1 MDRIKLL
8 QTRRTQLLDCG
19 KAIRKKIAD
28 LVDESSFV
36 ELDSYS
42 FSRNEFYG
50 ENAEGEGV
58 VTGYATVN
66 GYPVCIVAQN
76 SAVLSGGLSL
86 ASCKKIVKCMQK
98 ALESDFAMLY
108 LLDGKGVQVGEGVN
122 VLEGIGEVLDASSAL
137 RDAGVPQISVVV
149 GEVYGSMAIL
159 GANSD
164 YSYLLKGGCMSYASP
179 LVISAS
185 ENKNIDKEA
194 VGGAKSCQNNGNYT
208 AEVKDIASLKN
219 EITKLFDNL
228 ASDNQNADEVNKA
241 CAALN
246 KKVNATTII
255 DAAFDKGSFIE
266 INKAFAPQV
275 KTGIGFIGDTSVA
288 SIVFDGEE
296 GVELTSCVMQKLN
309 DFVKFANRN
318 NYTIVTFVNTL
329 GIKQD
334 AKTNSSS
341 ILKQIGEFIDNYK
354 YSRKI
359 SVITGYAVGLGYTLF
374 ASKAL
379 NNKYSYAFA
388 TAQVGL
394 YNEKVGA
401 VVELDAGANDIEE
414 IAEKYKDNMD
424 PINAA
429 RNGYIDNII
438 EPKYVRQYLVSALQ
452 TLEV

>member
-1 MDRIKLL
+1 MDRIELLQARRAKLL
-8 QTRRTQLLDCG
+8 DSG
-19 KAIRKKIAD
+19 KAIRKKIAE

-42 FSRNEFYG
+42 FSRNSFYG
-50 ENAEGEGV
+50 EDAEGEGV

-76 SAVLSGGLSL
+76 SEVLGGGLSL

-98 ALESDFAMLY
+98 ALESDFAIMY

-122 VLEGIGEVLDASSAL
+122 VLEGIGEILDASSAL
-137 RDAGVPQISVVV
+137 KDSPIPQISVVL

-159 GANSD
+159 GANAD
-164 YSYLLKGGCMSYASP
+164 YSYLLKGGCMAYASP

-185 ENKNIDKEA
+185 INKNLDKEM
-194 VGGAKSCQNNGNYT
+194 VGGAKSCENNGNYT
-208 AEVKDIASLKN
+208 AEVKDIAELKA
-219 EITKLFDNL
+219 EVTKLFDNL
-228 ASDNQNADEVNKA
+228 ASDNQSGDDINRASKN
-241 CAALN
+241 LN
-246 KKVNATTII
+246 DKVDAKSII
-255 DAAFDKGSFIE
+255 DAVFDKGTFIE
-266 INKAFAPQV
+266 LNKAFAPQV
-275 KTGIGFIGDTSVA
+275 KTGIGFIGDSSVA
-288 SIVFDGEE
+288 SIIFDAEG

-318 NYTIVTFVNTL
+318 NYTVVTFVNTL

-334 AKTNSSS
+334 AKTNCSS

-354 YSRKI
+354 YTRKI

-401 VVELDAGANDIEE
+401 VVELDAGANDIEKL
-414 IAEKYKDNMD
+414 AEQYKENMD

-429 RNGYIDNII
+429 KNGYIDNII
-438 EPKYVRQYLVSALQ
+438 EPKFVRQYLVSALQ